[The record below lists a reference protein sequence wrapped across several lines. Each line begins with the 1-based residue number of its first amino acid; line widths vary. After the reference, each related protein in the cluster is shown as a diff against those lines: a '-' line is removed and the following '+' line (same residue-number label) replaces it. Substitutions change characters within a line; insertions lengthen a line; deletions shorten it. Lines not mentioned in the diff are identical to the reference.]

1 MPMSDIFDY
10 LNKLYGM
17 PGYALVAIS
26 CIVIGYVLRA
36 IRGFPNSAIP
46 LSCVFWAMV
55 INPILADAPPAG
67 ASHRVWYFKCAIIG
81 MIIGFAAWTFHR
93 VVLNRFED
101 KIPGFKKLMGE
112 DDPPTVGTIAGTI
125 TPPK

>member
-26 CIVIGYVLRA
+26 CI
-36 IRGFPNSAIP
+36 AIP